1 MPPPTA
7 HTPSAADLGGPVVV
21 PVTLVTVP
29 LSNNGAKTAAKPSGT
44 CPITLPSCRASP
56 LLPLCSKGYGL
67 LSHKKFS
74 AGPPVRKTWWP
85 FTLQRLKQASSYFH
99 LAVFL

>member
-7 HTPSAADLGGPVVV
+7 HTPSAADLGGPVIV

-67 LSHKKFS
+67 LSHKNVFCRSTSSKNMVTFHT
-74 AGPPVRKTWWP
+74 A
-85 FTLQRLKQASSYFH
+85 ASQTG
-99 LAVFL
+99 